1 MIKNLLTGL
10 QFIIYLYKN
19 IDNIDEPYTFD
30 IQGYVSDTD
39 LVKQIVDEGIQ
50 KGTHILR
57 IDQGLTEFYIYLSK
71 DSMVEKK
78 VLNIITDFKNGVG

>member
-1 MIKNLLTGL
+1 MQLTGL

-19 IDNIDEPYTFD
+19 VADIDEPYTFD
-30 IQGYVSDTD
+30 IQGYVSDIA
-39 LVKQIVDEGIQ
+39 LVKRIIDEGVQ
-50 KGTHILR
+50 KGSRVLR

-78 VLNIITDFKNGVG
+78 VLNLITDFKNGVG

>member
-30 IQGYVSDTD
+30 IQGYVSDIA
-39 LVKQIVDEGIQ
+39 LVKQIIDEGVQ
-50 KGTHILR
+50 KGSRVLR

-78 VLNIITDFKNGVG
+78 VLNLITDFKNGVG